1 MQASIA
7 SGVKPISALVASA
20 RPDKPMLYWS
30 FAASGVATINTTGHA
45 LPALNNVGSPSFS
58 GGGLVLND
66 SAGLEY
72 ATADNNALR
81 AVFDL
86 QEGVWL
92 FWANASLA
100 GSGANPQDTLLS
112 VHSGVGNGGQV
123 GFNCF
128 RSTSWRPDVFLGF
141 DDMAAPEQYAG
152 GSNEFAAT
160 TPTNI
165 CMLVDNTPGGKQLY
179 RYVDGVSKIG
189 SSWAGKGTLSYDTA
203 ATLRVRIGCNSAG
216 TAQNFVNGTVRR
228 MGCAR
233 LPAVPS
239 NIAAIVQSLHQH
251 NCAPTRELLLA
262 LQ

>member
-7 SGVKPISALVASA
+7 SGVNPISALVASA
-20 RPDKPMLYWS
+20 SVDKPMLYWS
-30 FAASGVATINTTGHA
+30 FAASGVATINTTGHE

-66 SAGLEY
+66 TAALEY
-72 ATADNNALR
+72 ATYDNEALR

-92 FWANASLA
+92 FWANVNLDAT
-100 GSGANPQDTLLS
+100 GATAQDHLLS
-112 VHSGVGNGGQV
+112 VHSTGGIGGQV

-141 DDMAAPEQYAG
+141 DGESPAQYAG
-152 GSNEFAAT
+152 GSNEFASST
-160 TPTNI
+160 TTNI
-165 CMLVDNTPGGKQLY
+165 ALLVDNTVGGKQLY

-189 SSWAGKGTLSYDTA
+189 SSWAGKGAISYDS
-203 ATLRVRIGCNSAG
+203 ATTKRVRIGANSVG
-216 TAQNFVNGTVRR
+216 TATNFTKGTLRR
-228 MGCAR
+228 MGCAK